1 MIQKQTDPQFKLRF
15 PTPLKEAIERAA
27 HQNNRSMNAEIIA
40 RLEQTLLPSLADRLR
55 SLIAQIND
63 ARPLHPVLPS
73 LIAERIGEPSA
84 IYVERVFDGLDEP
97 TFELLD
103 RISLLLGVSP
113 DWLKHGFGQPF
124 PTAFERWL
132 GIGFV
137 DTLAEM
143 KPQRIYVIRSR
154 NDAGNVALV
163 LQLDDVKYATIR
175 TPLHASDQIGAGG
188 ESDLAAFSNF
198 CYRLSRRRNLNS
210 SGLLLNDETFS
221 GLTGGTVYPR
231 TVVQAGSSSM
241 WIEDWWDPSMFRH
254 ERIFDHYWPGFKE
267 WCERIYQ
274 AVQSSEQLRTER
286 EAIDNGEI
294 Y

>member
-1 MIQKQTDPQFKLRF
+1 MIQKQADPQFKLRF

-27 HQNNRSMNAEIIA
+27 HRNNRSMNAEIIA

-63 ARPLHPVLPS
+63 ARPLHPILPS
-73 LIAERIGEPSA
+73 LIAERIGENSA
-84 IYVERVFDGLDEP
+84 SYVERVFDGLDEP
-97 TFELLD
+97 SFELLD
-103 RISLLLGVSP
+103 RISSLLGVGSN
-113 DWLKHGFGQPF
+113 WLKHGLGQPF
-124 PTAFERWL
+124 PAAFERGL

-137 DTLAEM
+137 DKLAEM
-143 KPQRIYVIRSR
+143 KPERIYVIRSR
-154 NDAGNVALV
+154 NEAGNVAIV

-188 ESDLAAFSNF
+188 ERDLAAFSNL
-198 CYRLSRRRNLNS
+198 CYRLSRRRDLNT
-210 SGLLLNDETFS
+210 SGLLLDNETFS
-221 GLTGGTVYPR
+221 GLIGGTVYPR
-231 TVVQAGSSSM
+231 TAVQAGSSSM
-241 WIEDWWDPSMFRH
+241 WLEDWWDPSMFRH

-274 AVQSSEQLRTER
+274 AVQSSEQLSTER
-286 EAIDNGEI
+286 ESVDKGEI